1 VNTIEFSTPVLY
13 SADTSSIPLEWLDA
27 SFSIIDFTGKEK
39 LKDFMV
45 EFFRSFSYS
54 KDDSRYDSLVF
65 TPNDFAFQLLIATYN
80 EVAARI
86 TVDNYRFFVWP
97 TYAAMLRGIGFKA
110 DNQLQ
115 EDLFGIKFLFIFDLV
130 FYHKDSIDY
139 FCSILDCC
147 YSNRIKLFISMR
159 NAAALE
165 SLPAEYIN
173 MVKDKLYTV
182 KVK

>member
-1 VNTIEFSTPVLY
+1 MNIIEFSTPVLY
-13 SADTSSIPLEWLDA
+13 GADTSSIPLEWLDA
-27 SFSIIDFTGKEK
+27 SFSTIDFTGKEK
-39 LKDFMV
+39 LKDFLV
-45 EFFRSFSYS
+45 EYFKNFSYS
-54 KDDSRYDSLVF
+54 KDNSRYDSLVF
-65 TPNDFAFQLLIATYN
+65 TPNDLAFQLLIATYK
-80 EVAARI
+80 EVAGRI

-97 TYAAMLRGIGFKA
+97 SYSAMLRGSGFKA
-110 DNQLQ
+110 DNILQ
-115 EDLFGIKFLFIFDLV
+115 EDLFGIKFLFIFDLI

-139 FCSILDCC
+139 FCSILDFC

-159 NAAALE
+159 NAAAMD